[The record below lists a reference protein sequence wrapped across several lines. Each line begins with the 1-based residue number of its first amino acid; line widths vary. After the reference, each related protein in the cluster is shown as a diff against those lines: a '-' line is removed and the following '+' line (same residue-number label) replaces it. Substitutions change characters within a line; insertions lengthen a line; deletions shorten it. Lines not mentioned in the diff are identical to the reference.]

1 MGGGPGAEL
10 PQVHALLR
18 LRAGLRRGLPPLLP
32 GQAAHHHGVPL
43 SARDGAALGQ
53 QVQIQHRLRIFRQI
67 QASF

>member
-1 MGGGPGAEL
+1 MG
-10 PQVHALLR
+10 
-18 LRAGLRRGLPPLLP
+18 PPLLP
-32 GQAAHHHGVPL
+32 GQAAHHYGVPL